1 MTEASI
7 KLEQFAA
14 SEPNHWKPW
23 LIGSVAAIAILAIA
37 VGLMA
42 MLGLF
47 RTPQDDTGTKSLA
60 AALGLVGAVLSSVV
74 ALVGT
79 IIKYSID
86 DRNARQAQIEAS
98 RNFGLAIQA
107 EQRNRIEAAIRAVD
121 LLSENNKDA
130 TKSQMGGA
138 LLALVSLSEIDLAL
152 SLLSELWPKGKTS
165 AAVAEVVLKAAFNS
179 KSAETNISAASILCQ
194 NATQISQARFH
205 IWPFADPDWRTDLP
219 YNCRLSLVMAAA
231 DWLRIDMEQ
240 SPNELATA
248 AIVLYQALDDESSDI
263 GDISAAC
270 LRPIVANLDEN
281 IYRGSST
288 GKMVKVGE
296 IGERLK
302 RYTPHMQSSYADLY
316 EQQIAALYTSPA
328 STPASTQTIP
338 PP

>member
-7 KLEQFAA
+7 KPEQFTA

-23 LIGSVAAIAILAIA
+23 LIGSVAAVAILAIT

-86 DRNARQAQIEAS
+86 DRNARQAEIEAS
-98 RNFGLAIQA
+98 RNYGLAIQA

-165 AAVAEVVLKAAFNS
+165 PAVAEVVLKAALDS
-179 KSAETNISAASILCQ
+179 KSDETSISAASVLCQ
-194 NATQISQARFH
+194 NASQINQGRFH
-205 IWPFADPDWRTDLP
+205 IWPFADPDWRSDLP

-231 DWLRIDMEQ
+231 EWLRIDTEQ
-240 SPNELATA
+240 SPHELATA
-248 AIVLYQALDDESSDI
+248 AIILYQALDDESSDI

-270 LRPIVANLDEN
+270 LRPIVANLDKD

-288 GKMVKVGE
+288 GKMVNVRQ
-296 IGERLK
+296 IGERLN
-302 RYTPHMQSSYADLY
+302 RYKPHMQNSYADSC

-328 STPASTQTIP
+328 STAGSALTTTIP
-338 PP
+338 